1 MKADVA
7 TAGETPTSTC
17 TTMAEAPST
26 KARILPKS
34 TLYRFAPEIR
44 KEIFKAVLALF
55 FQEFPE
61 LKGIIYEVCPT
72 GAPLLN
78 PDTAGRFIMPDSRY
92 RVYAGQYQRL
102 LPALELALFVDPML
116 HEEFITTRIEESS
129 LTLKAN
135 VIADPK
141 LGPDFVVWPRVN
153 AVPRQVRT
161 FIRSVTYV
169 LE

>member
-1 MKADVA
+1 
-7 TAGETPTSTC
+7 
-17 TTMAEAPST
+17 MAEAPST

-78 PDTAGRFIMPDSRY
+78 PDTAEKSHLDLLIIPDSRY